1 MSKATHA
8 FSAPACAL
16 HPTYITTGPTRRAA
30 LTGGAAAACL
40 AGQAGS
46 SGLPAA
52 DLETIRSH
60 VQAYWAAVGDEIALE
75 GSEGHGEACE
85 RSERLY
91 GHLEALAGAIR
102 SQPVT
107 PWADVARRAELCR
120 MFYSDDGAEL
130 QASLYPGQQALGNL
144 LTACLTMGA
153 RHA

>member
-16 HPTYITTGPTRRAA
+16 HPTYITTGLTRRAV

-46 SGLPAA
+46 AGLPA
-52 DLETIRSH
+52 DLEAIRSH

-107 PWADVARRAELCR
+107 SWADVARRVEFCR
-120 MFYSDDGAEL
+120 MFYSDGGAEL
-130 QASLYPGQQALGNL
+130 RASLSPS
-144 LTACLTMGA
+144 
-153 RHA
+153 